1 VTPIV
6 LNEGLSQL
14 SLVVVYAA
22 MAVFTLAFLVSGY
35 HLSQA
40 ASSKTAKAKAQ
51 PVMAQS
57 GSVSVLERDENQK
70 DSAPTPS
77 RSLLA
82 LERISLALSILGTL
96 ILAVA
101 VTMRGIAAAR
111 VPWANLYEYSI
122 TGALI
127 LMTIYL
133 VSVRSKE
140 VRIMA
145 TFVVGFVLL
154 VLGTA
159 VSVFYV
165 QVASLMPAL
174 QSYWLVIHVMVA
186 LLATGFFSMA
196 AALSAA
202 YLLKTANWVENANTP
217 RTIAFKKIMEVFP
230 SKDTLE
236 RLAYRFNISGFI
248 LWSFTLIAGAIWA
261 ERAWHR
267 YWGWDTKEVW
277 TFIIW
282 ALYAGYLHANATR
295 GWTGK
300 RAVWLGLVGFAAVVF
315 NFTIVNMFFKGLHV
329 YSGL

>member
-1 VTPIV
+1 MDPIV
-6 LNEGLSQL
+6 LNEELSQL
-14 SLVVVYAA
+14 SLLVAYAA

-40 ASSKTAKAKAQ
+40 ASSKTRVLESASSAKA
-51 PVMAQS
+51 S
-57 GSVSVLERDENQK
+57 GNVAVLERDGDVAVGESSK
-70 DSAPTPS
+70 
-77 RSLLA
+77 SLIA
-82 LERISLALSILGTL
+82 LERVSLALAILGTL
-96 ILAVA
+96 ILAASVI
-101 VTMRGIAAAR
+101 MRGIAASR
-111 VPWANLYEYSI
+111 VPWSNLYEYSI

-127 LMTIYL
+127 LMMIYL
-133 VSVRSKE
+133 VSIRSKE
-140 VRIMA
+140 VRMMG

-165 QVASLMPAL
+165 EVVSLMPAL

-186 LLATGFFSMA
+186 LVATGFFSLA
-196 AALSAA
+196 ATLSLA
-202 YLLKTANWVENANTP
+202 YLLKTANWVENPKGKGTQN
-217 RTIAFKKIMEVFP
+217 FKRIMEIFP
-230 SKDTLE
+230 SKETLE

-248 LWSFTLIAGAIWA
+248 LWSFTLIVGAIWA

-267 YWGWDTKEVW
+267 YCGWDTKEVW

-282 ALYAGYLHANATR
+282 AIYAGYLHANATR

-300 RAVWLGLVGFAAVVF
+300 RAVWLGVIGFAAVVF
-315 NFTIVNMFFKGLHV
+315 NFTIVNMFFTGLHT

>member
-1 VTPIV
+1 MDDELTSIV
-6 LNEGLSQL
+6 LNEELSQQ
-14 SLVVVYAA
+14 SLLVVYAS
-22 MAVFTLAFLVSGY
+22 MAVFTLAFLVSVY

-40 ASSKTAKAKAQ
+40 ASLKDKNLK
-51 PVMAQS
+51 
-57 GSVSVLERDENQK
+57 SVV
-70 DSAPTPS
+70 AF
-77 RSLLA
+77 
-82 LERISLALSILGTL
+82 ERIALALSILGTL
-96 ILAVA
+96 ILAVG
-101 VTMRGIAAAR
+101 VFMRGFAAAR

-122 TGALI
+122 TGALV
-127 LMTIYL
+127 LMMIYL
-133 VSVRSKE
+133 VSVRSRE
-140 VRIMA
+140 VRIMS

-159 VSVFYV
+159 VSIFYV

-186 LLATGFFSMA
+186 LLATGFFSLA
-196 AALSAA
+196 AALSGA
-202 YLLKTANWVENANTP
+202 YLLKTANWVENAKTS
-217 RTIAFKKIMEVFP
+217 RTKNFKKIMEIFP
-230 SKDTLE
+230 AKETLE
-236 RLAYRFNISGFI
+236 RLAYRFNIIGFV

-282 ALYAGYLHANATR
+282 TLYAGYLHANATR

-300 RAVWLGLVGFAAVVF
+300 RAVWLGLIGFAAVVF